1 MRLVLFFDLPV
12 ATAKQRKDYRIFR
25 KFLLKDGFLPLQES
39 VYAKLVVN
47 DAAAGSAIARVRKN
61 RPPEGL
67 VQILRVTESQ
77 FATMDY
83 ITGDRPAYEEVDTF
97 DPVKLVLSGLEN
109 SVEIS
114 PGIVTTLQVENGALF
129 ARVAQSL
136 VSLEGRMAQEPFT
149 LWEGDVEVKP
159 SSALLVVPNVFDLP
173 WDDCALMGA
182 VLKRIEREFLEDE
195 DLRRAIEAM
204 DSSLSEKLLGLGF
217 GMNSDYGFGLEW
229 DLKRYLKFRG
239 FGVGRRV
246 DESLLDNLLNFISL
260 ALDAGCKKAIVF
272 VHVKTFLTNNEVK
285 ALFDH
290 VFYSKMKVLLL
301 ENKRDGNAYD
311 YERKMIVDL
320 HFLEH

>member
-1 MRLVLFFDLPV
+1 M
-12 ATAKQRKDYRIFR
+12 
-25 KFLLKDGFLPLQES
+25 
-39 VYAKLVVN
+39 
-47 DAAAGSAIARVRKN
+47 
-61 RPPEGL
+61 
-67 VQILRVTESQ
+67 
-77 FATMDY
+77 
-83 ITGDRPAYEEVDTF
+83 
-97 DPVKLVLSGLEN
+97 KLVLSGLEN

-149 LWEGDVEVKP
+149 LWEGDAEVKP
-159 SSALLVVPNVFDLP
+159 SSALLVAPNVFDLP
-173 WDDCALMGA
+173 WDDRALMGEI
-182 VLKRIEREFLEDE
+182 LKRIEREFLEDE

-239 FGVGRRV
+239 FGVWRRA

-260 ALDAGCKKAIVF
+260 ALDSGCKKTIVF
-272 VHVKTFLTNNEVK
+272 VNVKTFLTNNEVK
-285 ALFDH
+285 VLFDY

-301 ENKRDGNAYD
+301 ENKRDGNVYD